1 MKALV
6 LSSKEDGILFNAEYP
21 QPTPQAG
28 EVRIKLL
35 AAALNHRDVWITQG
49 QYAGIKFP
57 TILGS
62 DGVGVVESVGEGVD
76 TQLVGKVVLINPNN
90 QWGDSQRHQ
99 SKQYHI
105 MGLPKDG
112 TLAEFFTV
120 EADRI
125 HAVPTHLTIEQA
137 AALPLAGLTA
147 YRALF
152 GRAQLQAGEK
162 VLISGIGG
170 GVALFAMQFAIAAG
184 AEVYVSSS
192 SEEKIAKA
200 IQLGAKAG
208 VLYNQEAWHK
218 AFVKTHGEMDVIID
232 SACGN
237 GFAALIDI
245 LAFGGRIAFYGGG
258 QGTING
264 LNPQKI
270 FWKQI
275 SILGSTMGSDTQFK
289 DMIDFVQKHHI
300 TPVVDSIYALEDG
313 QTAFKH
319 MADGAQFGKIVVR
332 VASS

>member
-6 LSSKEDGILFNAEYP
+6 LTSKEDGVVYHADYLT
-21 QPTPQAG
+21 PTAQVG
-28 EVRIKLL
+28 EVRIKVL
-35 AAALNHRDVWITQG
+35 AAALNHRDVWIMQG
-49 QYAGIKFP
+49 QYAGIKYP

-62 DGVGVVESVGEGVD
+62 DGVGIVESVGEGVSSD
-76 TQLVGKVVLINPNN
+76 WLNKTVIINPNN

-105 MGLPKDG
+105 LGLPKDG
-112 TLAEFFTV
+112 TLAEFVTV
-120 EADRI
+120 DADKIRL
-125 HAVPTHLTIEQA
+125 APAHLSIEQA

-192 SEEKIAKA
+192 SEEKIAHA
-200 IQLGAKAG
+200 VQLGAKAG
-208 VLYNQEAWHK
+208 VLYNQENWHK
-218 AFVKTHGEMDVIID
+218 NFIKTYGEMDVIID

-237 GFAALIDI
+237 GFAVLIDI
-245 LAFGGRIAFYGGG
+245 LGFGGRIAFYGGG
-258 QGTING
+258 QGAISG

-270 FWKQI
+270 FWKQV
-275 SILGSTMGSDTQFK
+275 SILGSTMGSDKQFV
-289 DMIDFVQKHHI
+289 DMVEFVEKHHI
-300 TPVVDSIYALEDG
+300 LPVVDSVFSLEDG
-313 QTAFKH
+313 VAAFKR
-319 MADGAQFGKIVVR
+319 MANGAQLGKLVIKV
-332 VASS
+332 S

>member
-6 LSSKEDGILFNAEYP
+6 LTSKEDGVVFNEHYA
-21 QPTPQAG
+21 QPVAQAG
-28 EVRIKLL
+28 EVRIKVL

-49 QYAGIKFP
+49 QYAGIKYP

-62 DGVGVVESVGEGVD
+62 DGVGIIESVGEGVSSEFIGQ
-76 TQLVGKVVLINPNN
+76 TVIINPNN
-90 QWGDSQRHQ
+90 QWGDSQRYQ

-112 TLAEFFTV
+112 TLAEFV
-120 EADRI
+120 VVDADKIRL
-125 HAVPTHLTIEQA
+125 APAHLTIEQA

-184 AEVYVSSS
+184 AEVYVTSS

-200 IQLGAKAG
+200 VQLGAKAG
-208 VLYNQEAWHK
+208 VLYNQENWQK
-218 AFVKTHGEMDVIID
+218 AFVKTYGEMDIVID

-237 GFAALIDI
+237 GFAALIDV

-258 QGTING
+258 QGAING

-270 FWKQI
+270 FWKQV
-275 SILGSTMGSDTQFK
+275 SILGSTMGSDQQFVE
-289 DMIDFVQKHHI
+289 MVDFVEKHHI
-300 TPVVDSIYALEDG
+300 KPVIDGIYALEDG
-313 QTAFKH
+313 QAAFKH
-319 MADGAQFGKIVVR
+319 MAQGAQFGKIVVR
-332 VASS
+332 VA

>member
-6 LSSKEDGILFNAEYP
+6 LTSKEDGVVFNADYP
-21 QPTPQAG
+21 QPVAQIG
-28 EVRIKLL
+28 EVRIKVL

-49 QYAGIKFP
+49 QYAGIKYP

-62 DGVGVVESVGEGVD
+62 DGVGVVESVGEGVSSELIGQ
-76 TQLVGKVVLINPNN
+76 TVIINPNN
-90 QWGDSQRHQ
+90 QWGESERHQ

-105 MGLPKDG
+105 LGLPKDG
-112 TLAEFFTV
+112 TLAEFV
-120 EADRI
+120 IVDANKIRV
-125 HAVPTHLTIEQA
+125 APQHLSIEQA

-184 AEVYVSSS
+184 AEVYVTSS

-200 IQLGAKAG
+200 VQLGAKAG
-208 VLYNQEAWHK
+208 VLYNQENWHK
-218 AFVKTHGEMDVIID
+218 AFVKTYGEVDVVID

-237 GFAALIDI
+237 GFAALIDV
-245 LAFGGRIAFYGGG
+245 LAFGGRIVFYGGG
-258 QGTING
+258 QGAING

-270 FWKQI
+270 FWKQA
-275 SILGSTMGSDTQFK
+275 SILGSTMGSDQQFA
-289 DMIDFVQKHHI
+289 DMVDFVEKHHI
-300 TPVVDSIYALEDG
+300 KPVVDSIYALEDG
-313 QTAFKH
+313 QAAFKH
-319 MADGAQFGKIVVR
+319 MAQAAQFGKIVIR
-332 VASS
+332 VS

>member
-6 LSSKEDGILFNAEYP
+6 LTSKEDGVVFNEHYA
-21 QPTPQAG
+21 QPVAQAG
-28 EVRIKLL
+28 EVRIKVL

-49 QYAGIKFP
+49 QYAGIKYP

-62 DGVGVVESVGEGVD
+62 DGVGIIESVGEGVSSEFIGQ
-76 TQLVGKVVLINPNN
+76 TVIINPNN
-90 QWGDSQRHQ
+90 QWGDSQRYQ

-112 TLAEFFTV
+112 TLAEFV
-120 EADRI
+120 VVDADKIRL
-125 HAVPTHLTIEQA
+125 APAHLTIEQA

-184 AEVYVSSS
+184 AEVYVTSS

-200 IQLGAKAG
+200 VQLGAKAG
-208 VLYNQEAWHK
+208 VLYNQENWQK
-218 AFVKTHGEMDVIID
+218 AFVKTYGEMGIVID

-237 GFAALIDI
+237 GFAALIDV
-245 LAFGGRIAFYGGG
+245 LGFGGRIAFYGGG
-258 QGTING
+258 QGAING

-270 FWKQI
+270 FWKQV
-275 SILGSTMGSDTQFK
+275 SILGSTMGSDQQFVE
-289 DMIDFVQKHHI
+289 MVDFVEKHHI
-300 TPVVDSIYALEDG
+300 KPVIDGIYALEDG
-313 QTAFKH
+313 QAAFKH
-319 MADGAQFGKIVVR
+319 MAQGAQFGKIVVR
-332 VASS
+332 VA

>member
-6 LSSKEDGILFNAEYP
+6 LTSKEDGVVFNQDYP
-21 QPTPQAG
+21 QPVAKAG
-28 EVRIKLL
+28 EVCIKVL

-49 QYAGIKFP
+49 QYAGIKYP

-62 DGVGVVESVGEGVD
+62 DGVGIVERVGEGVSQALIGQ
-76 TQLVGKVVLINPNN
+76 TVIINPNN
-90 QWGDSQRHQ
+90 QWGESQRHQ

-105 MGLPKDG
+105 LGLPKDG
-112 TLAEFFTV
+112 SLAEFVTV
-120 EADRI
+120 DADKIRV
-125 HAVPTHLTIEQA
+125 APQHLSIEQA

-184 AEVYVSSS
+184 AEVYVTSS

-200 IQLGAKAG
+200 VQLGAKAG
-208 VLYNQEAWHK
+208 VLYNQENWHK
-218 AFVKTHGEMDVIID
+218 AFIKTYGEVDVVID

-237 GFAALIDI
+237 GFSALIDV
-245 LAFGGRIAFYGGG
+245 LAFGGRIVFYGGG
-258 QGTING
+258 QGAING

-270 FWKQI
+270 FWKQA
-275 SILGSTMGSDTQFK
+275 SILGSTMGSDQQFA
-289 DMIDFVQKHHI
+289 DMVDFVEKHHI
-300 TPVVDSIYALEDG
+300 KPVIDSIYALEEG
-313 QTAFKH
+313 QAAFKH
-319 MADGAQFGKIVVR
+319 MAQAAQFGKIVLR
-332 VASS
+332 VS